1 MPKDQPAALEVLKS
15 EVVFAGRIWDVLSET
30 FSYNDEPLVR
40 EFVKHPGAVAVV
52 AVNERQEVLLI
63 KQYRHPVREYLW
75 EIPAGL
81 LDVEGEAR
89 IEGGKRELLEETGY
103 IAENWQELISFHTTP
118 GGNSET
124 ITIFL
129 AQELRHQGH
138 DLVLEGEEVDMQV
151 SWVPL
156 ADAVSSI
163 LKSEMRS
170 PSAAVGIMAVA
181 LKLGV
186 TPSV

>member
-30 FSYNDEPLVR
+30 FSYNNESLVR

-52 AVNERQEVLLI
+52 ALNERQEVLLI
-63 KQYRHPVREYLW
+63 KQYRHPVREFLW

-81 LDVEGEAR
+81 LDVDGESFEAAA
-89 IEGGKRELLEETGY
+89 KRELLEETGY
-103 IAENWQELISFHTTP
+103 IAEDWQSLNSFHTTP

-124 ITIFL
+124 IHIFL
-129 AQELRHQGH
+129 AQQLRHQGH
-138 DLVLEGEEVDMQV
+138 DLVLEGEEVDMQLEWV
-151 SWVPL
+151 SL

-181 LKLGV
+181 LKFGV